1 MPGAETTPSAAV
13 LDASVAVRWVIP
25 ERGSNEAAAL
35 LARPIS
41 WLAPRLMLT
50 EAAAALRRKVAEG
63 ELSPAVAIQALGAL
77 VEAVADGTV
86 RVTEDEEFISSALT
100 LALTLGHKVPDCLYL
115 AVAEREGC
123 ELATADQR
131 LEQLARQRGISTYLV
146 PSG

>member
-1 MPGAETTPSAAV
+1 MPGAETRPSTAV
-13 LDASVAVRWVIP
+13 LDASVAIRWVIP
-25 ERGSNEAAAL
+25 ERGSDEAAEL
-35 LARPIS
+35 LTRPIG

-50 EAAAALRRKVAEG
+50 EAAATLRRKVAGG
-63 ELSPAVAIQALGAL
+63 EVAPAVAIQALGAL

-86 RVTEDEEFISSALT
+86 RVTDDEDFVSAALG

-131 LEQLARQRGISTYLV
+131 LEALARQRGIGTYLI

>member
-1 MPGAETTPSAAV
+1 MPGAEARPSTAV
-13 LDASVAVRWVIP
+13 LDASVAVRWVVP
-25 ERGSNEAAAL
+25 ERGSNEAAEL

-50 EAAAALRRKVAEG
+50 EAAAALRRKVAG
-63 ELSPAVAIQALGAL
+63 RELSAAVAIQALGAL

-86 RVTEDEEFISSALT
+86 RVTDDEEFVSSALA
-100 LALTLGHKVPDCLYL
+100 LAVTLGHKVPDCLYL

-131 LEQLARQRGISTYLV
+131 LEQLARQRGIATYLV

>member
-1 MPGAETTPSAAV
+1 MPGAEARPSTAV
-13 LDASVAVRWVIP
+13 LDASVAVRWVVP
-25 ERGSNEAAAL
+25 ERGSNEAAEL

-50 EAAAALRRKVAEG
+50 EAAAALRRKVAG
-63 ELSPAVAIQALGAL
+63 RELSAAVAIQALGAL

-86 RVTEDEEFISSALT
+86 RVTDDEEFVSSALA

-131 LEQLARQRGISTYLV
+131 LEQLARQRGIATYLV

>member
-1 MPGAETTPSAAV
+1 MPGAEPRPTTAV
-13 LDASVAVRWVIP
+13 LDASVAVRWVVP
-25 ERGSNEAAAL
+25 ERGSDEAAEL
-35 LARPIS
+35 LARPIA

-50 EAAAALRRKVAEG
+50 EAAAALRRKVAGG
-63 ELSPAVAIQALGAL
+63 ELSVAVAVQALGAL
-77 VEAVADGTV
+77 VEAIADGTV
-86 RVTEDEEFISSALT
+86 RVADDEEFVSSALV

-131 LEQLARQRGISTYLV
+131 LEQLARQRGIATYLV